1 MSDGFPARPV
11 TVSMYIPA
19 DPDTVFAFVADTR
32 NDPEWCPNVT
42 DVEQTTGD
50 GVAVGSRFTF
60 HQVVEA
66 RGRSLESDVEVEVT
80 GLDRHS
86 IGWRV
91 DDRFQTRE
99 VNLRVDPDG
108 EGSKVTQTTTAT
120 FKRKP
125 GVAKWVYPMLA
136 KRTFKDQFA
145 RLAAHFS
152 G

>member
-1 MSDGFPARPV
+1 VSNGFPARPV
-11 TVSMYIPA
+11 TVAMHIPA
-19 DPDTVFAFVADTR
+19 DPDTVFEFVSDTR

-42 DVEQTTGD
+42 DVRQTAGE
-50 GVAVGSRFTF
+50 GVAVGSRFIF

-80 GLDRHS
+80 GLDGHA

-91 DDRFQTRE
+91 EDRFQIRE

-108 EGSKVTQTTTAT
+108 EGSKVTQTTAAT

-152 G
+152 V